1 MRWLRKAAIG
11 SLYQFKQSEFM
22 KTSAGRNVV
31 VVGTQW
37 GDEGKGKLV
46 DWLTESAQGVVRFQ
60 GGHNAGHTLVINGVK
75 TALHLIPSG
84 IMRPGVKCYIGN
96 GVVLSP
102 AKLFEEIAGLEQ
114 VGVDVRS
121 RLRISEACP
130 LILPFHAA
138 LDLAREA
145 AREHGGLVKI
155 GTTGRGIG
163 PAYEDKIARRA
174 LRVQD
179 LKFPERFAAKLR
191 DLLALHNHV
200 LTSFLGSAAFDFGP
214 TLAPFM
220 RNGEVQFDPVYAQAM
235 EHAKLLAP
243 MMADVS
249 RELNEAHQ
257 AGANLLFE
265 GAQGTLLDVDHGTY
279 PFVTSSN
286 CVAGNASAGAGV
298 GPGMLHYVLGITKA
312 YCTRVGSGPFPTELD
327 WEREGTPGYHMSTVG
342 AEKGV
347 TTGRSRR
354 CGWFDA
360 ALLKRSAQV
369 NGLSG
374 LCITKLDVLDGLSEL
389 QLCTGYMLD
398 GAHTDILPMGADDIE
413 RCQPVY
419 ETLPGWTQSTVGVTQ
434 YEALPPEAR
443 RYLERIAEL
452 TGVPIHM
459 VSTSPD
465 RDHTILMRDP
475 YQAR

>member
-1 MRWLRKAAIG
+1 MN
-11 SLYQFKQSEFM
+11 
-22 KTSAGRNVV
+22 KTTGRNVV

-46 DWLTESAQGVVRFQ
+46 DWLTEMAQGVVRFQ

-96 GVVLSP
+96 GVVLSA
-102 AKLFEEIAGLEQ
+102 AKLFEEIEGLEKA
-114 VGVDVRS
+114 GVEVRS

-138 LDLAREA
+138 LDIARETL
-145 AREHGGLVKI
+145 REKGGTEKI

-179 LKFPERFAAKLR
+179 LKHPERFAAKLKE
-191 DLLALHNHV
+191 LLELHNFV
-200 LTSFLGSAAFDFGP
+200 LTQFLHAPAVDYQK
-214 TLAPFM
+214 TLDEALEL
-220 RNGEVQFDPVYAQAM
+220 GER
-235 EHAKLLAP
+235 LRP

-249 RELNEAHQ
+249 RELNEVHRR
-257 AGANLLFE
+257 GDNLLFE

-279 PFVTSSN
+279 PYVTSSN
-286 CVAGNASAGAGV
+286 CVAGNAAAGSGV
-298 GPGMLHYVLGITKA
+298 GPGMLHYILGITKA
-312 YCTRVGSGPFPTELD
+312 YCTRVGGGPFPTELD
-327 WEREGTPGYHMSTVG
+327 WQTPGTVGYHLSTVG
-342 AEKGV
+342 AERGV

-374 LCITKLDVLDGLSEL
+374 LCITKLDVLDGIEEL
-389 QLCTGYMLD
+389 KLCTGYELD
-398 GAHTDILPMGADDIE
+398 GEQTDILPLGADEIA
-413 RCQPVY
+413 RCKPIY
-419 ETLPGWTQSTVGVTQ
+419 ETLEGWSQSTVGVTQ
-434 YEALPPEAR
+434 YDKLPVNAR
-443 RYLERIAEL
+443 LYLQRIEHV
-452 TGVPIHM
+452 TGVPIDII
-459 VSTSPD
+459 STSPD
-465 RDHTILMRDP
+465 RDHTIMMRHP
-475 YQAR
+475 YLA

>member
-1 MRWLRKAAIG
+1 MTQTQGA
-11 SLYQFKQSEFM
+11 
-22 KTSAGRNVV
+22 SAGRNVV

-46 DWLTESAQGVVRFQ
+46 DWLTEKSQGVVRFQ

-96 GVVLSP
+96 GVVLSA
-102 AKLFEEIAGLEQ
+102 AKLLEEIEGLEKA
-114 VGVDVRS
+114 GVEVRS
-121 RLRISEACP
+121 RLRISESCP

-138 LDLAREA
+138 IDIAREA
-145 AREHGGLVKI
+145 AKEKAGTAKI

-179 LKFPERFAAKLR
+179 LKYPERFATKLR
-191 DLLALHNHV
+191 ELLDLHNFV
-200 LTSFLGSAAFDFGP
+200 LTNYLHASAIDFE
-214 TLAPFM
+214 T
-220 RNGEVQFDPVYAQAM
+220 VYAEAM
-235 EHAKLLAP
+235 RHAEQIKP

-249 RELNEAHQ
+249 RELNDAHR

-286 CVAGNASAGAGV
+286 CVAGNAAAGAGV
-298 GPGMLHYVLGITKA
+298 GPGLLHYVLGITKA
-312 YCTRVGSGPFPTELD
+312 YCTRVGGGPFPTELD
-327 WEREGTPGYHMSTVG
+327 WEVPGTPGYHMSTVG

-374 LCITKLDVLDGLSEL
+374 LCITKLDVLDGLEEL
-389 QLCTGYMLD
+389 KLCVGYRLD
-398 GAHTDILPMGADDIE
+398 GQTIDILPMGADDIA
-413 RCQPVY
+413 RCEPIY
-419 ETLPGWTQSTVGVTQ
+419 ETLPGWSQNTVGVTDR
-434 YEALPPEAR
+434 ARLPEAAR
-443 RYLERIAEL
+443 NYLQRIEETA
-452 TGVPIHM
+452 GVPIAII
-459 VSTSPD
+459 STSPD
-465 RDHTILMRDP
+465 RDHTIVLRDP
-475 YQAR
+475 FVA

>member
-1 MRWLRKAAIG
+1 MNTTK
-11 SLYQFKQSEFM
+11 
-22 KTSAGRNVV
+22 GRNVV

-84 IMRPGVKCYIGN
+84 IMRAGVRCYIGN
-96 GVVLSP
+96 GVVLSA
-102 AKLFEEIAGLEQ
+102 AKLFEEIEGLERA
-114 VGVDVRS
+114 GVEVRG
-121 RLRISEACP
+121 RLRVSEACP

-145 AREHGGLVKI
+145 ARENGGNAKI

-179 LKFPERFAAKLR
+179 LKHPQRFAAKLR
-191 DLLALHNHV
+191 DLLDLHNHI
-200 LTSFLGSAAFDFGP
+200 LSTYLGSARFEFGDSLEP
-214 TLAPFM
+214 YLQH
-220 RNGEVQFDPVYAQAM
+220 GIVQFDAVYDEAM
-235 EHAKLLAP
+235 RHAELLRP

-249 RELNEAHQ
+249 RELNEAH
-257 AGANLLFE
+257 ARGANLLFE

-279 PFVTSSN
+279 PYVTSSN
-286 CVAGNASAGAGV
+286 CVAGNAAAGSGV

-312 YCTRVGSGPFPTELD
+312 YCTRVGGGPFPTELD
-327 WEREGTPGYHMSTVG
+327 WQTPGTPGHHMSTVG

-374 LCITKLDVLDGLSEL
+374 LCITKLDVLDGLVEL
-389 QLCTGYMLD
+389 RLCTGYHMD
-398 GAHTDILPMGADDIE
+398 GELIDILPMGADDIE
-413 RCQPVY
+413 RCTPVY
-419 ETLPGWTQSTVGVTQ
+419 ETMPGWSQSTVGVTD
-434 YEALPPEAR
+434 YNALPVAAR
-443 RYLERIAEL
+443 LYLQRIEQV

-465 RDHTILMRDP
+465 RDHTIMMRHP
-475 YQAR
+475 YLAD